1 MNQPFF
7 SICPA
12 NSHGVNKWRTA
23 SLVVTG
29 QVAMAK
35 SGNFYGGFI
44 VNDNAAARYVKLYDK
59 ASPVPTEADTPF
71 MTIYVGP
78 KSTFPIVVPVQGVK
92 LVNGLSARG
101 TNGVLDNDT
110 GAPTANDLNVTLFS
124 F

>member
-23 SLVVTG
+23 SLVLTG

-59 ASPVPTEADTPF
+59 ATAPTEADTPF
-71 MTIYVGP
+71 STIIIGP
-78 KSTFPIVVPVQGVK
+78 KSTFPIVVPTQGVK
-92 LVNGLSARG
+92 LTSGLSARG
-101 TNGVLDNDT
+101 TTGIADNDT